1 MAERQ
6 ASGTQGQAGGSGGGA
21 AGSFAVVTLAIGSGL
36 AAWVGISGAG
46 MPIPIAMTLSLLG
59 AATLGFIGG
68 FVAAIHRGEWP
79 RFETSW
85 GGLGGGLG
93 GWRIS
98 PALACLIGAMVF
110 GALFAASSV
119 IAVAP

>member
-6 ASGTQGQAGGSGGGA
+6 VSSTQGQAGGSNGGA
-21 AGSFAVVTLAIGSGL
+21 AGSFAVVTLALVSGL
-36 AAWVGISGAG
+36 SAWVGVVGAG

-68 FVAAIHRGEWP
+68 FVAAIHRGE
-79 RFETSW
+79 
-85 GGLGGGLG
+85 LG

-98 PALACLIGAMVF
+98 PALACLIGAVVF